1 MNKITF
7 SLLSLVAL
15 LPACQDAA
23 VTKQTQ
29 EIETRVVASITRA
42 LADSVDQPAT
52 TYVVTTLHTWYQS
65 KVPNTIKLNPKTEG
79 IYTTH
84 AAILK
89 EAARQSA
96 RFAQHP
102 GLSPERKTSIAAG
115 YQKLVDASTANITEL
130 TNLATSGSS
139 MSEAEQLQYVS
150 TLADKETRQLAL
162 VKYYG
167 QRTSSQLARVEQAR
181 RDEELKH
188 KAWGY

>member
-1 MNKITF
+1 MKQITL
-7 SLLSLVAL
+7 SILSLAAL

-23 VTKQTQ
+23 VTRQTK
-29 EIETRVVASITRA
+29 ETETRVVASITRD
-42 LADSVDQPAT
+42 LTDSVAQPAT
-52 TYVVTTLHTWYQS
+52 TYVVSTLHTWYQS

-89 EAARQSA
+89 EATRQTA

-102 GLSPERKTSIAAG
+102 TLSPERKTSIAAA

-150 TLADKETRQLAL
+150 TLADKEAHQLSL

-167 QRTSSQLARVEQAR
+167 RRTSSQLARDEQAR
-181 RDEELKH
+181 VDEELKH